1 MAGKLK
7 GESLRVR
14 TFDAREKAV
23 RMRLLDEA
31 TKRDQTEDE
40 DEDIVTF
47 TRHEV
52 RALWSSIG
60 KDVRQ
65 LTVLANAVARLTHGN
80 GRRATKSK

>member
-1 MAGKLK
+1 MAGKPK
-7 GESLRVR
+7 GKSLRVS
-14 TFDAREKAV
+14 TLDDREKAA

-31 TKRDQTEDE
+31 MKRDQTEDE
-40 DEDIVTF
+40 DKDIVTF

-65 LTVLANAVARLTHGN
+65 LTLLASTVARLTHGN

>member
-14 TFDAREKAV
+14 MFNAQEKAV

-31 TKRDQTEDE
+31 TKHDQTEDE
-40 DEDIVTF
+40 DKDIVTF
-47 TRHEV
+47 TRHEI
-52 RALWSSIG
+52 RAIWSSIG

-65 LTVLANAVARLTHGN
+65 LTVLANTVARLTHGN

>member
-1 MAGKLK
+1 MAGNVE

-14 TFDAREKAV
+14 TFTGPEKAV

-31 TKRDQTEDE
+31 MKPDREG
-40 DEDIVTF
+40 EDIVTF
-47 TRHEV
+47 TRHEA

-80 GRRATKSK
+80 GRRATKSR